1 MDEFII
7 IVMLC
12 VLSPST
18 GKEECYPL
26 AENPKVFYRTEKE
39 CNLQAIKKRKEITN
53 IALSYRFRVTGV
65 YSHCLQ
71 EKRPTT

>member
-39 CNLQAIKKRKEITN
+39 CNLQAIQKRKEIKDQ
-53 IALSYRFRVTGV
+53 ALYYGFKVTGV

>member
-18 GKEECYPL
+18 GQEECYPL

-39 CNLQAIKKRKEITN
+39 CNLEAIEKRKEVTS
-53 IALSYRFRVTGV
+53 IALSYRYTVTGV
-65 YSHCLQ
+65 YSHCIK
-71 EKRPTT
+71 EKRTDT